1 MTRFAP
7 IAVLA
12 LSLAAAA
19 VGCGGKRHQIAKEPS
34 PGIDAGVE
42 SQRSA
47 FSEAEPVG
55 ELHRGSI
62 DRTGTGQQF
71 RVEME
76 VGQCYYLVGQGDDQ
90 VQKLALYLW
99 DGTGSRVASEGSSSN
114 TVVLSHCPEST
125 GLYKFESKVK
135 EGAGHFA
142 VGVFKKPNT
151 AKAVV
156 ETPAEPAKVD
166 RGLALEKIITAE
178 AAAVAAGATQKGTFY
193 KAGAVEVTD
202 WYIELQKGQCYWFI
216 GAATDEVDD
225 YYIYLWDPANVRI
238 GQTKADT
245 NKATFGHCPVKTGM
259 FHLQVKVDD
268 EDGAVRLGVFEK
280 KQGG

>member
-1 MTRFAP
+1 MKLLAT
-7 IAVLA
+7 LA
-12 LSLAAAA
+12 LLTLAVA
-19 VGCGGKRHQIAKEPS
+19 GCGGKKQIANAPS
-34 PGIDAGVE
+34 PAIDAGVE
-42 SQRSA
+42 SQRAA
-47 FSEAEPVG
+47 FSGAEPVG
-55 ELHRGSI
+55 DLHRGAI

-76 VGQCYYLVGQGDDQ
+76 VGQCYYLVGQGDEQ
-90 VQKLALYLW
+90 VESLALYLW
-99 DGTGSRVASEGSSSN
+99 DQSGSRVASEGSPN
-114 TVVLSHCPEST
+114 NAVVLSHCPESS
-125 GLYKFESKVK
+125 GLYKFESKIK

-151 AKAVV
+151 AKAAP
-156 ETPAEPAKVD
+156 EPEPAAPAVD
-166 RGLALEKIITAE
+166 RGLALEKLILAE
-178 AAAVAAGATQKGTFY
+178 AASAAPGATQKGAFH
-193 KAGAVEVTD
+193 KAGTTEVTD
-202 WYIELQKGQCYWFI
+202 WYVELSKGQCYWFI

-225 YYIYLWDPANVRI
+225 YYIYLWDPANVRV

-268 EDGAVRLGVFEK
+268 EDGVVRLGVFEK